1 LLLVGEVVAA
11 LGGLPSSSWDSSW
24 LLALLLLGQ
33 VLELQASITMVGSV
47 GFLVVV
53 R

>member
-1 LLLVGEVVAA
+1 MAPGCF
-11 LGGLPSSSWDSSW
+11 PFSSWDTSW

-47 GFLVVV
+47 GNLCCGEISVVKLV
-53 R
+53 